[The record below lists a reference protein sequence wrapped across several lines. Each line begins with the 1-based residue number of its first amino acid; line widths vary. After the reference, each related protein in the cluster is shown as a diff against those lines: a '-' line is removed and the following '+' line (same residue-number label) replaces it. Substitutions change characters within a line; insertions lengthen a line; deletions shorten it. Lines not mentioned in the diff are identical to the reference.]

1 MRNEIICLLYRR
13 ARAHMCVCV
22 WGVPDGAQHQM
33 SRWRG
38 AQAYVVAHL
47 PSKSMQGPEHTG
59 QERQHRRSVTRAYT
73 VPGTL
78 QRPSTVIPGNLPL
91 TGTLPARLQAAT
103 ARRSL
108 TATDLLIEV
117 AEELLAKDHM
127 DLRSAVSDHSHAH
140 LLDKSPQKRLSV
152 FEEAEQRKRS
162 MQFRE
167 RLRSVTLPIAERKA
181 VW

>member
-1 MRNEIICLLYRR
+1 
-13 ARAHMCVCV
+13 MCVCV
-22 WGVPDGAQHQM
+22 CVCVCVCFPDEAQRHV

-47 PSKSMQGPEHTG
+47 PSKSMQGPEHIG
-59 QERQHRRSVTRAYT
+59 QEWQHRRSVARAYT

-78 QRPSTVIPGNLPL
+78 QRPSTSTAIPGNLLL

-108 TATDLLIEV
+108 TAKDLLIEV

-140 LLDKSPQKRLSV
+140 LLDKATQKRKSV